1 MALRC
6 VLSYDILA
14 KVTCMYVCIYLYVRV
29 CVCVGGGGYWA
40 GFKASENVLEF
51 TLNILVKVVPID

>member
-14 KVTCMYVCIYLYVRV
+14 KVTCMYVCIYTCVFV
-29 CVCVGGGGYWA
+29 CVCVGGGYWA